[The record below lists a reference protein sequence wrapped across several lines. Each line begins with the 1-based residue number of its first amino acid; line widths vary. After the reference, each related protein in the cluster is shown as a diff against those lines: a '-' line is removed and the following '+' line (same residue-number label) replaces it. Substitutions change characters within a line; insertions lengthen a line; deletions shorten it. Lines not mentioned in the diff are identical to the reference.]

1 MQVMLSLLPLRKYS
15 ITYAVDGLYAWYDP
29 GRVSLRVK
37 PAFVSFFAALVVVIV
52 VIGVGIVV
60 GIALG
65 NRDKLGNAERDEK
78 IILHL
83 FLRIPRNPLFH

>member
-37 PAFVSFFAALVVVIV
+37 PALVSFLAALVVVMFV
-52 VIGVGIVV
+52 LVLVVV
-60 GIALG
+60 G
-65 NRDKLGNAERDEK
+65 
-78 IILHL
+78 
-83 FLRIPRNPLFH
+83 